1 VERELPTGTG
11 ETWELALE
19 CWDARLHPKED
30 RRAARAFE
38 DLAERDADDADAF
51 AWCARA
57 WYYVADYE
65 ESSRE
70 RIRLFERGARRGRR
84 AVELTDAPGAL
95 FWTAACIGG
104 HADLQGTL
112 KRAAQVPEIL
122 KYLARLRERE
132 PDYYHGALARYLG
145 QALVRQPGLA
155 QRLIGAAL
163 PEFGADALMRRLR
176 ESIERDPPFV
186 LTHQTLGQLAFSAN
200 GDRATAAEML
210 DQIDAMDLD
219 ATPNLAPE
227 NRRDAPRA
235 RSLLGNIV
243 QGRR

>member
-1 VERELPTGTG
+1 MDRELPIGTC
-11 ETWELALE
+11 EPWQAALE
-19 CWDARLHPKED
+19 LWDARLEPEGD

-38 DLAERDADDADAF
+38 DLATQDATAF

-57 WYYVADYE
+57 WYYVADYAG
-65 ESSRE
+65 SSRE

-84 AVELTDAPGAL
+84 AVELNDSPGSL

-122 KYLARLRERE
+122 KYLRRLRDSE
-132 PDYYHGALARYLG
+132 PDYYHGAVYRYLG

-163 PEFGADALMRRLR
+163 PEFGPDVVMRRLQ

-186 LTHQTLGQLAFSAN
+186 LTHQTLGQLAFAAN
-200 GDRATAAEML
+200 GDRATAAEMF
-210 DQIDAMDLD
+210 DRIDAMDLD

-227 NRRDAPRA
+227 NHRDAPRA
-235 RSLLGNIV
+235 RELLGKIV
-243 QGRR
+243 RGRR